1 MKKGLSTLAGLFLFF
16 TCFSFSLANAAPI
29 KIGIA
34 PNGGDSVELAE
45 MWIPFL
51 EQLEHDSG
59 LTVRFAT
66 APDLLEFSRR
76 VAGGDYDLIVTN
88 RYFFTIL
95 GQKHTL
101 TYLAELADTAE
112 QRSLALVTAEHIHD
126 IEQLSGALLA
136 TKKDEDRLNLQALD
150 DFLTLKNVTAVR
162 DSVSSYSKILESVS
176 EDLHLA
182 GLVPVSE
189 LNSLNPELNILWK
202 TENKTPYLLSATATL
217 ASSDMEKLA
226 ISLKR
231 LASLKRESDKRKPI
245 AISVLS
251 VSQLLDASSDVTGQ
265 ETH

>member
-1 MKKGLSTLAGLFLFF
+1 MKKWRSTLACLFIFLSCCTF
-16 TCFSFSLANAAPI
+16 TVANATHI
-29 KIGIA
+29 KIGVA
-34 PNGGDSVELAE
+34 PNGGDSVALAK

-51 EQLEHDSG
+51 EELEHGSD
-59 LTVRFAT
+59 LKVRFAT

-76 VAGGDYDLIVTN
+76 VAGGDYDLIITN

-101 TYLAELADTAE
+101 TYLAELTDKAE

-162 DSVSSYSKILESVS
+162 DSVSSYGKILESVS

-189 LNSLNPELNILWK
+189 LNLPKRKLNVLWK
-202 TENKTPYLLSATATL
+202 TENKTPYLLSATSTL
-217 ASSDMEKLA
+217 TSSDMEKLA

-231 LASLKRESDKRKPI
+231 LLSLKRKSDKHKPT

-251 VSQLLDASSDVTGQ
+251 VSPLLNGNSEASEQ